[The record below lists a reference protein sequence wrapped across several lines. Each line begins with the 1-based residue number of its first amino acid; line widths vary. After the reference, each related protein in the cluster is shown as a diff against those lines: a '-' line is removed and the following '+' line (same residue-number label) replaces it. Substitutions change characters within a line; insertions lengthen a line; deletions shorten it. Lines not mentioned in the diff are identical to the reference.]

1 MEKGKQ
7 LDLTQIKKE
16 IDQLK
21 TQIKENSDAK
31 SDTSLKEYLN
41 SINKQP
47 DRPHAPPRPRRT
59 LKGHLAKIYSM
70 HWSGDAVHLVSA
82 SQDGRL
88 LVWDALTTNKTH
100 AIPLR
105 SSWVMTCAY
114 SPGDGGKF
122 VASGGLDNNCSIYNL
137 QQDDGKAC
145 RELNGHGAFIS
156 CCRFLDDGHI
166 LTSSG
171 DHTCILWDID
181 KGQAQHTFA
190 EHDGDVMGVAISPD
204 GNNFISC
211 AIDMFSFYWDIRTPR
226 YIYRFV
232 GHEGDVNSIA
242 YMKNGR
248 AFGTASDDA
257 TARMFDIRAG
267 KQLQVY
273 GNEDI
278 TTGVTSIDFSI
289 SGRFLF
295 AGYDDYS
302 CIVWDTLSGE
312 KIHTLQGHE
321 NRLST
326 LGVNVDGTAL
336 CTGGWDNLL
345 KVWA

>member
-1 MEKGKQ
+1 
-7 LDLTQIKKE
+7 
-16 IDQLK
+16 
-21 TQIKENSDAK
+21 
-31 SDTSLKEYLN
+31 
-41 SINKQP
+41 
-47 DRPHAPPRPRRT
+47 
-59 LKGHLAKIYSM
+59 
-70 HWSGDAVHLVSA
+70 
-82 SQDGRL
+82 
-88 LVWDALTTNKTH
+88 
-100 AIPLR
+100 
-105 SSWVMTCAY
+105 MTCAY

-137 QQDDGKAC
+137 TTDDGKPC

-171 DHTCILWDID
+171 DHTCILWDIAT
-181 KGQAQHTFA
+181 GQQQHTFA

-204 GNNFISC
+204 GNNFVSC
-211 AIDMFSFYWDIRTPR
+211 AIDMFSFYWDIRAPR
-226 YIYRFV
+226 YIYRFT
-232 GHEGDVNSIA
+232 GHEGDVNAIA

-257 TARMFDIRAG
+257 TAKMFDIRAG
-267 KQLQVY
+267 KQMQSY
-273 GNEDI
+273 GNEEI
-278 TTGVTSIDFSI
+278 SIGVTSIDFST
-289 SGRFLF
+289 SGRYLF

-302 CIVWDTLSGE
+302 CMVWDTLSGDRL
-312 KIHTLQGHE
+312 HVLQGHE

-326 LGVNVDGTAL
+326 LGVNIDGTAL

>member
-1 MEKGKQ
+1 MASSAKQ
-7 LDLTQIKKE
+7 LDITQIKKE

-21 TQIKENSDAK
+21 SQIKENSDAK
-31 SDTSLKEYLN
+31 NDTNLKSFLGG
-41 SINKQP
+41 KQSE
-47 DRPHAPPRPRRT
+47 RPPAPRPRRT

-70 HWSGDAVHLVSA
+70 HLSGDAVHLVSA

-137 QQDDGKAC
+137 QQDDGKPC

-156 CCRFLDDGHI
+156 CCRFLDDSHI

-171 DHTCILWDID
+171 DHTCILWDIE
-181 KGQAQHTFA
+181 KGTAKHTFA
-190 EHDGDVMGVAISPD
+190 EHEGDVMGVAISPD
-204 GNNFISC
+204 GNNFVSC
-211 AIDMFSFYWDIRTPR
+211 SIDMFSFFFWDIRSQK
-226 YIYRFV
+226 YIYKFS

-267 KQLQVY
+267 RQLQVY
-273 GNEDI
+273 GSEEI
-278 TTGVTSIDFSI
+278 TVGVTSVDFSI
-289 SGRFLF
+289 SGKFLF

-302 CIVWDTLSGE
+302 CLVWDSLTGE
-312 KIHTLQGHE
+312 RLHVLQGHE

-345 KVWA
+345 RVWA